1 MWKGSKWTSGL
12 FKLALVR
19 TEVKQEAA
27 PTVGKHWLGWLGSLY
42 SGCVTPDV
50 RVGAGG
56 GGDGTRGEKG
66 DRERRGGGGGEE
78 EEDE

>member
-1 MWKGSKWTSGL
+1 M
-12 FKLALVR
+12 VR

-27 PTVGKHWLGWLGSLY
+27 PTVGKHWLGWLGSLD

-56 GGDGTRGEKG
+56 GGVMEQEGR
-66 DRERRGGGGGEE
+66 RETEREGGGRGRGRRIEG
-78 EEDE
+78 